1 MNIDMDVEW
10 IPIKIWSPVKLNR
23 KLNKDSIKTETI
35 IVGDNFEKINVDFL
49 RYAGDNWLQP
59 IKDFEKIN
67 FDLLVKEPN

>member
-1 MNIDMDVEW
+1 MDVEW
-10 IPIKIWSPVKLNR
+10 IPIKIWSPV

-49 RYAGDNWLQP
+49 RYTGDNWLQP